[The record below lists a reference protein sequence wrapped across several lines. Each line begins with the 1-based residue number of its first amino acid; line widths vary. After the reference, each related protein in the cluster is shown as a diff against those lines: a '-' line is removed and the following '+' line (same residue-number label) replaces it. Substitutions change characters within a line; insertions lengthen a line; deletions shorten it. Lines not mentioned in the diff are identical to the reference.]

1 MTLAFCGF
9 YFAATAATVHAATPP
24 ADANIRYF
32 GRWDRTNTAEYVS
45 QWAGPYLKV
54 GFTGR
59 NVAALLGEKEPSSFY
74 ARVDDGPVVE
84 FSDKTGAVDLTPA
97 GGLKAG
103 AHQLFVIAHVGKPLR
118 FRGLELD
125 RGARTAAPRLN
136 PRTVLFVGD
145 SITFG
150 ASATNPT
157 LAAWAPKAAR
167 ESGSEFVRVA
177 QGGIGLVDGFDA
189 PIGKRG
195 MEKQFFQLGA
205 FGTPLGFTPFVG
217 FRDENPDVIVVNLG
231 TNDGNKNEK
240 NPAPMDVFRDRYASF
255 LGELR
260 KTYLASTILALELF
274 NRNGA
279 KNDAIRQA
287 VAKHT
292 ETAKDQ
298 NVHCVS
304 TDGWVNPNPAGGD
317 IAPDWSHPTDQGHAK
332 LAARM
337 TEVLRNHSIRKETK
351 R

>member
-1 MTLAFCGF
+1 LLALCCLCL
-9 YFAATAATVHAATPP
+9 AAVATTVHAATPP

-32 GRWDRTNTAEYVS
+32 GRWDRTDGGEYVG

-59 NVAALLGEKEPSSFY
+59 KVAALLGEKEPSSFY
-74 ARVDDGPVVE
+74 ARVDDGPIVE
-84 FSDKTGAVDLTPA
+84 FSDKTGTVDLTPA
-97 GGLKAG
+97 DGLKAG
-103 AHQLFVIAHVGKPLR
+103 PHQLFVIGRVGKSLR

-125 RGARTAAPRLN
+125 KDAHTAAPKVS
-136 PRTVLFVGD
+136 PGTVLFVGD

-157 LAAWAPKAAR
+157 LAAWAPKAAL

-205 FGTPLGFTPFVG
+205 FGTPTGFTPFVG
-217 FRDENPDVIVVNLG
+217 FQDEKPDVIVVNLG

-240 NPAPMDVFRDRYASF
+240 NPVPMDTFRDRYAAF

-260 KTYLASTILALELF
+260 SRYPAATILALELF
-274 NRNGA
+274 SRNGA

-292 ETAKDQ
+292 ETTSDRR
-298 NVHCVS
+298 VYCVS
-304 TDGWVNPNPAGGD
+304 TDGWVNPNPTGGD
-317 IAPDWSHPTDQGHAK
+317 IAPDWSHPTDRGHAK
-332 LAARM
+332 LATRM
-337 TEVLRNHSIRKETK
+337 AEVLRTYSRRKETK
-351 R
+351 Q